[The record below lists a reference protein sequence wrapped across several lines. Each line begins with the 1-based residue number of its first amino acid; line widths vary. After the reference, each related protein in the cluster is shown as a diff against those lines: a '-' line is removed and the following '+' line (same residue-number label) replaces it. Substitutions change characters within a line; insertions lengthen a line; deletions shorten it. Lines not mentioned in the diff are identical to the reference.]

1 MIHPY
6 ERYILLLPAARI
18 AERAASSVVAAT
30 RAPATRAFFR
40 SFREAVGRANVSVGG
55 VSVSLGQERER
66 PAARIREGWIEAP
79 RLTDA
84 RDVLRCGNER
94 TDR

>member
-1 MIHPY
+1 MIDPSASH
-6 ERYILLLPAARI
+6 ILLLSAARI
-18 AERAASSVVAAT
+18 SERATSSVVAAT

-66 PAARIREGWIEAP
+66 PAARIREGWIDVS
-79 RLTDA
+79 RLTNA
-84 RDVLRCGNER
+84 RDVLR
-94 TDR
+94 